1 MTEWVIGILVTLS
14 GVSITGLLGHW
25 IRTREE
31 ITSIKKDIE
40 MVNLKIDSK
49 QELLEESISSLEH
62 SLVKLENILDKLNTN
77 QEMLND
83 VLTEL
88 KTDFKHFNK
97 N

>member
-1 MTEWVIGILVTLS
+1 MTEWIIGTLLTLS

-31 ITSIKKDIE
+31 ITGIKKDIE
-40 MVNLKIDSK
+40 MVNQKIDSK
-49 QELLEESISSLEH
+49 QEMLEESISSLEH
-62 SLVKLENILDKLNTN
+62 SLVKLENVLDKLNTN
-77 QEMLND
+77 QEMLNR

-88 KTDFKHFNK
+88 KTDFKYINK